1 MARLAVIITTYNWP
15 AALEV
20 VLAGYLS
27 QHRPPDELIIADDG
41 STDETRT
48 VVEAFCKQAPFA
60 VKHVWHEDNGFRAG
74 AIRNRAIQNSEA
86 DYIVFTDGDCIP
98 APWFLQQHDR
108 LAERGWF
115 LSGNR
120 VLLSQVFSAEV
131 LEQQTPVHSWNLKR
145 WLMARRN
152 KQINRLSPLFKI
164 PLGRWYRRRTA
175 KQWAG
180 AKTCNLSAWKEDLL
194 SVNGFD
200 EDYTGWGMEDSD
212 LVLRL
217 IRNGVYHKDARFA
230 AAVFHLWHSENPR
243 DQLEENQRRLQQ
255 LIETDRIQ
263 ARVGIDQASSGE
275 AEKTPL
281 K

>member
-1 MARLAVIITTYNWP
+1 MAGLAVIITTYNWP

-20 VLAGYLS
+20 VLTGYLS
-27 QHRPPDELIIADDG
+27 QQRPPDELIIADDG
-41 STDETRT
+41 STQDTRA
-48 VVEAFCKQAPFA
+48 VIDAFRKQAPFP
-60 VKHVWHEDNGFRAG
+60 VKHVWHADEGFRAG

-98 APWFLQQHDR
+98 APWFLQQHHC

-120 VLLSQVFSAEV
+120 VLCSQNFSQEV
-131 LEQQTPVHSWNLKR
+131 LQKKTPLHTWSWR
-145 WLMARRN
+145 QWLRARQY
-152 KQINRLSPLFKI
+152 KQINRISPLLKI
-164 PLGRWYRRRTA
+164 PLGRWYRRRLA
-175 KQWAG
+175 KEWKG
-180 AKTCNLSAWKEDLL
+180 AKTCNLSVWKEDLL
-194 SVNGFD
+194 AVNGFD

-230 AAVFHLWHSENPR
+230 APVFHLWHPENSR

-263 ARVGIDQASSGE
+263 ARVGIAQASSV
-275 AEKTPL
+275 
-281 K
+281 

>member
-1 MARLAVIITTYNWP
+1 MAGLAVIITTYNWP

-20 VLAGYLS
+20 VLAGYLA
-27 QHRPPDELIIADDG
+27 QQRPPAELIIADDG
-41 STDETRT
+41 STEETRA
-48 VVEAFCKQAPFA
+48 VIDVFREQAPFP
-60 VKHVWHEDNGFRAG
+60 VKHVWHADQGFRAG

-98 APWFLQQHDR
+98 APWFLQQHHR

-120 VLLSQVFSAEV
+120 VLCSQNFSQEV
-131 LEQQTPVHSWNLKR
+131 LREKTPLHTWNWR
-145 WLMARRN
+145 QWLRARQH
-152 KQINRLSPLFKI
+152 KQINRLSPLFRI
-164 PLGRWYRRRTA
+164 PWGRWYRHRLA
-175 KQWAG
+175 KEWEG
-180 AKTCNLSAWKEDLL
+180 AKTCNLSAWKDDLL
-194 SVNGFD
+194 AVNGFD

-217 IRNGVYHKDARFA
+217 IRNGIYHKDARFA
-230 AAVFHLWHSENPR
+230 APVFHLWHPENSR

-263 ARVGIDQASSGE
+263 ARVGIAQASSV
-275 AEKTPL
+275 
-281 K
+281 